1 MKRAPKLW
9 IAVAALAAVALGAV
23 LAAVFVLRSDWF
35 RDRVRQRIVAE
46 VEKATG
52 GRTEIGAFHFDWR
65 QLRAE
70 VDGFVLHGAE
80 PANSPPL
87 VRADAVVVGIKVI
100 SVLKR
105 SVDIQYLDVRRPQ
118 VNLIVYP
125 DGRTNIPSPAV
136 KRPGPGAVETIID
149 LAIGRFSLQNGAFA
163 VAGQGATP
171 FDAHGRDLHAAFTY
185 DGSAPGYRGQV
196 SIAPADIHWGAARTF
211 PLNISLAM
219 AIEKNQIRIDHANLA
234 TAQSQAEFSGTVRN
248 LADFSGAIQY
258 KIRASLAE
266 VAHTLDWTTPL
277 AGPVTLLGNATFHG
291 VSDFDSSGTLHAAG
305 LMFRPDPRVTLRNWN
320 ADGSYR
326 ASPAGV
332 AVTGLRYTGTAVAPG
347 NIIPVTG
354 RIESAVLRHRTID
367 AAGVRAD
374 ALDGSFTGK
383 ATLADFE
390 RVRVEGQLASFD
402 VRKLLRVYSA
412 QSVPWDASASGPV
425 QLSATLGRSST
436 LQVAARMSIAP
447 AATGEPVHGEI
458 DAAYDAA
465 ADTLDLG
472 RSFLA
477 LPATRADFSGVL
489 GRTLQVHADS
499 RDLNEILPAFEIQ
512 SLPVALH
519 NGEAQ
524 FQGTVTGKPGDPHI
538 TGRAGATNLVWSGRT
553 FDALSG
559 DVDLTSAGISIRNGS
574 VQQGG
579 IHLAGSGS
587 LGLTQWK
594 IEDSSA
600 LSAAGSI
607 RNAPATDLLALAEI
621 RNVPLTGT
629 ITADGQVS
637 GIVGAPLIQ
646 ARVAAVKG
654 SFENEPFDRFSGV
667 IQYAGTTA
675 ELTDAHIAAGAR
687 QATLRADYQHAPG
700 NLAVG
705 QLHFQIDS
713 NRMPLDQFQIVS
725 KAYPGIAGT
734 AELHAT
740 GAVDIT
746 SAKPGFRIAGLN
758 GGIRGRGLTL
768 NNAPVRDVEL
778 TAATKNGELSAH
790 FDSEV
795 AGSTIQGD
803 GQWRLVD
810 DYPGSLRVKFQGID
824 LERMRV
830 WLRGAKPPGGL
841 QITGSA
847 EGALSVT
854 GPAARPSEWKA
865 RLEIPSLKVGPGGE
879 FGANGQ
885 SLALHN
891 AAPIVISMEH
901 DIVKVESARMI
912 GRATDLSLTGT
923 ANLEGKNPLD
933 LRVSGRFD
941 LATLQDFNSD
951 ISGSGAIETFATIRG
966 QASQPQISGRLDI
979 QDATF
984 NLTDIPVGVS
994 KANGVILFDGS
1005 RATIQSFTG
1014 ESGGGT
1020 LTLSGFAGYTQD
1032 ALIFRVHANA
1042 HQVRIRYPEDFSTEA
1057 NASLNLTGSSD
1068 SSTLSGRI
1076 TVLRTGFNPHSDF
1089 SSILAK
1095 SAEPVRTPSAQ
1106 TGLVANMHFDVQIDT
1121 APDITFQTSIAQGL
1135 QAEGSLRLR
1144 GTGTNPSVLGRINIT
1159 QGEIVFFGTTFTVNQ
1174 GSISFYNPVK
1184 IDPLINI
1191 DLDTKARGVDVIL
1204 NISGPI
1210 DKLSLTPRSDPPMQF
1225 SDIVALLATGRS
1237 PGTDYASLMSSPASP
1252 QSLQQMGASALLG
1265 QAIASPVTGRLQR
1278 FFGITRVKIDPTL
1291 TSLTTGVEG
1300 NPQARLTIE
1309 QQVSP
1314 EITFTYITDVT
1325 NTNPLVVQVEWAVNH
1340 NWSAVALR
1348 DENGLLGLNF
1358 VYKRRFK

>member
-1 MKRAPKLW
+1 VTRARKLW
-9 IAVAALAAVALGAV
+9 IAAAALAVVAFGAV
-23 LAAVFVLRSDWF
+23 LAAVLVLRSDWF
-35 RDRVRQRIVAE
+35 RDQVRQRIVAE
-46 VEKATG
+46 VETATG
-52 GRTEIGAFHFDWR
+52 GRTEIGSFHFDWR
-65 QLRAE
+65 ELRAE
-70 VDGFVLHGAE
+70 IDAFVLHGAE
-80 PANSPPL
+80 PATAPPL
-87 VRADAVVVGIKVI
+87 FRADAVVVGIQVV

-118 VNLIVYP
+118 VSLIVYP
-125 DGRTNIPSPAV
+125 DGRTNMPSPKV
-136 KRPGPGAVETIID
+136 KHPGPGPVETILE
-149 LAIGRFSLQNGAFA
+149 LAIGRFSLQNGNFEI
-163 VAGQGATP
+163 AGQSATP
-171 FDAHGRDLHAAFTY
+171 FDAQGRDLHASFTY
-185 DGSAPGYRGQV
+185 DGSAPSYRGRL
-196 SIAPADIHWGAARTF
+196 SIAPADLRWGATRVV
-211 PLNISLAM
+211 PLNISLAL
-219 AIEKNQIRIDHANLA
+219 AVEKNQIRIDQGQLA
-234 TAQSQAEFSGTVRN
+234 TAQSQADFSGAIQN

-258 KIRASLAE
+258 KVRASLAE
-266 VAHTLDWTTPL
+266 VAHTLSWTTPL
-277 AGPVTLLGNATFHG
+277 AGPLTLTGSATFQG
-291 VSDFDSSGTLHAAG
+291 LSDFDSTGTLHAAG
-305 LMFRPDPRVTLRNWN
+305 LSFRPDPRVTLRNWN

-326 ASPAGV
+326 ASPTHV
-332 AVTGLRYTGTAVAPG
+332 ALTGLRYSGTIIAPG
-347 NIIPVTG
+347 NSIPVTG

-367 AAGVRAD
+367 AVGIRAD

-383 ATLADFE
+383 ATLVNFE
-390 RVRVEGQLASFD
+390 RVRVEGELANFD

-425 QLSATLGRSST
+425 QLSATLGRAST
-436 LQVAARMSIAP
+436 LQLAARMSIAP
-447 AATGEPVHGEI
+447 AATGAPVHGEI
-458 DAAYDAA
+458 DAAYNAA

-489 GRTLQVHADS
+489 GRTLQVRADS
-499 RDLNEILPAFEIQ
+499 RDLNEILPAFDIQ

-519 NGEAQ
+519 HGEAQ
-524 FQGTVTGKPGDPHI
+524 FQGTVTGKTDNPRI
-538 TGRAGATNLVWSGRT
+538 TGRGSATNLVWSGRT

-559 DVDLTSAGISIRNGS
+559 DIDLSSAGLSVRTGI
-574 VQQGG
+574 VQQGAL
-579 IHLAGSGS
+579 HLEGSGS
-587 LGLTQWK
+587 LGLIQWK

-600 LSAAGSI
+600 LSAAGSV
-607 RNAPATDLLALAEI
+607 RNAPATDLLAVADI

-629 ITADGQVS
+629 ITAEGQVS
-637 GIVGAPLIQ
+637 GTVGAPLIQ
-646 ARVAAVKG
+646 ARIAATKG
-654 SFENEPFDRFSGV
+654 TFENEPFDRFTGV
-667 IQYAGTTA
+667 FHNSGTTA

-687 QATLRADYQHAPG
+687 QAALHASYQHQPG
-700 NLAVG
+700 NLATG

-734 AELHAT
+734 AELHAI
-740 GAVDIT
+740 GAVDIIP
-746 SAKPGFRIAGLN
+746 AKPGFHIADLN
-758 GGIRGRGLTL
+758 GTIHGRGLTL

-778 TAATKNGELSAH
+778 TAATRNGELSAH

-810 DYPGSLRVKFQGID
+810 DYPGNLRVNFQGID
-824 LERMRV
+824 LERARV

-847 EGALSVT
+847 EGTLSLT
-854 GPAARPSEWKA
+854 GPAARPADWKA

-879 FGANGQ
+879 LAANGQ

-901 DIVKVESARMI
+901 DIVKVESARMV

-951 ISGSGAIETFATIRG
+951 IAGSGAIETSAAIRG
-966 QASQPQISGRLDI
+966 PISQPQISGRLDI
-979 QDATF
+979 KDAAF
-984 NLTDIPVGVS
+984 NLTEIPVGVS
-994 KANGVILFDGS
+994 KANGVILFDGT

-1020 LTLSGFAGYTQD
+1020 VSLSGFAGYTAD
-1032 ALIFRVHANA
+1032 ALIFRVHATA

-1076 TVLRTGFNPHSDF
+1076 TILRTGFNPHSDF

-1106 TGLVANMHFDVQIDT
+1106 TGLVANMHFDVQVDT
-1121 APDITFQTSIAQGL
+1121 APDITFETSIAQGL

-1144 GTGTNPSVLGRINIT
+1144 GTGTNPSVLGRVNIT
-1159 QGEIVFFGTTFTVNQ
+1159 QGEIVFFGTTFSVNQ

-1237 PGTDYASLMSSPASP
+1237 PGTDYATLMASPASP

-1291 TSLTTGVEG
+1291 NGLTTGVEG

-1309 QQVSP
+1309 QQVTP

-1325 NTNPLVVQVEWAVNH
+1325 NTNPLIIQVEWAVNH

-1348 DENGLLGLNF
+1348 DENGLVGLNF